1 MKPMNKETPTSTLI
15 FFYASK
21 LMPRKLRQFHRKQV
35 AL

>member
-1 MKPMNKETPTSTLI
+1 MNKEIPTSMLI

-21 LMPRKLRQFHRKQV
+21 LMPRKFVFWKYRKQV